1 MEKYNL
7 YWIEKEVARHF
18 YHKGDILYRFLLEY
32 INTNSPHTAI
42 QYEYIT
48 NYIPRKDLTTY
59 IMQKSKLN
67 NMYIKRNKNKIH
79 LSSNDLN
86 VDLIIQNKNIVIYAK
101 SLLSAE
107 KVVFPI
113 LRDFKS
119 SFFIVGEDRDEYGWI
134 SPFLRKDYKSS
145 YEKLYSF
152 L

>member
-7 YWIEKEVARHF
+7 YWIEKEVARYF

-48 NYIPRKDLTTY
+48 NNIPRKDLTTY
-59 IMQKSKLN
+59 IMQKSKLK

-86 VDLIIQNKNIVIYAK
+86 VDLIIQNKNKIGRASCRERV
-101 SLLSAE
+101 
-107 KVVFPI
+107 
-113 LRDFKS
+113 
-119 SFFIVGEDRDEYGWI
+119 
-134 SPFLRKDYKSS
+134 
-145 YEKLYSF
+145 
-152 L
+152 